1 RFDEQVPYEYRY
13 WEDENKNYL
22 VRED

>member
-1 RFDEQVPYEYRY
+1 RFDEQVLYEYRY
-13 WEDENKNYL
+13 WEDKNKSYL